1 MDLPLTAV
9 PKTERLR
16 GALNSK
22 YTLPAMLIAGLVAL
36 AAWFGWQASRGIQL
50 PGTPAS
56 ADAVEAEWGIR
67 IQHIGVS
74 ADGGLIDFRFVVVDP
89 DKAAPLLSVENRPR
103 LYVEDSGALVDSL
116 MHPPHSHVPDPGQ
129 SHFLLYNN
137 TGGAIQRGTSV
148 SVLLGDLRLEHII
161 AK

>member
-1 MDLPLTAV
+1 MDLPLTAT

-16 GALNSK
+16 SALNSK
-22 YTLPAMLIAGLVAL
+22 YTLPAVLIAGLVTL
-36 AAWFGWQASRGIQL
+36 AAWFGWQATRGVQL

-56 ADAVEAEWGIR
+56 AEVVEAQWGIR
-67 IQHIGVS
+67 IEHIGVS

-103 LYVEDSGALVDSL
+103 LFVEDSGAMVDSL
-116 MHPPHSHVPDPGQ
+116 MHPPHSNEPAPGQ

-137 TGGAIQRGTSV
+137 TGGAIRRGTSV
-148 SVLLGDLRLEHII
+148 SVLLGDLRLEGVI